1 MSNDTRDQQLQTP
14 TADNATKGDERFF
27 TKPLIIIFITVFIDL
42 VGFGIV
48 LPILPIYAES
58 PEFNATPFEIGM
70 LFAIYSW
77 MQFFFAPILG
87 RMSDKYGRRPVLF
100 FSILGSA
107 VGYFLVGWAG
117 SLTLVFVGR
126 IVSGVTGGNISTAQA
141 YVADVTSKENR
152 AKGMG
157 LFGAAFGLGFI
168 FGPAIAGILS
178 KYGIHVPFYFA
189 AVLSLANA
197 IALYFILPETVKRS
211 DGATQKEAE
220 NRFKEFFEAF
230 RERQFGLI
238 NLVYFLLITAFSIMT
253 YAFVLFTAYR
263 FGYNAE
269 QNGYLFA
276 FVGLVSI
283 VGQGFLF
290 HTLAVKFGES
300 RLAAAGCFA
309 LVLALFAMPLVVPTP
324 DTFWIFPLV
333 GSISGGLLI
342 LLGVCVLLSFGNAM
356 ASPALTSLASKVSHE
371 HEQGKS
377 LGILQSGAS
386 LARAIGPT
394 IGGPLLSNSASAIDN
409 STISRTFWTASAI
422 MLVAFVFAVYFARSF
437 SGENPSEGL

>member
-1 MSNDTRDQQLQTP
+1 MNDQNNVSLLEP
-14 TADNATKGDERFF
+14 EETAINEQREERFL
-27 TKPLIIIFITVFIDL
+27 TRPLIIIFITVFIDL

-48 LPILPIYAES
+48 IPILPIYAES
-58 PEFNATPFEIGM
+58 PEFNASPFEIGM

-77 MQFFFAPILG
+77 MQFFFSPILG
-87 RMSDKYGRRPVLF
+87 RLSDKYGRRPILF

-117 SLTLVFVGR
+117 TLAIVFLGR

-141 YVADVTSKENR
+141 YIADVTSKENR
-152 AKGMG
+152 SKGMG

-168 FGPAIAGILS
+168 LGPAIAGILS

-189 AVLSLANA
+189 AGLSLANA
-197 IALYFILPETVKRS
+197 LALYFILPESVKRS
-211 DGATQKEAE
+211 HAADESTG
-220 NRFKEFFEAF
+220 RFKDFIEAF
-230 RERQFGLI
+230 REPQFGMI

-253 YAFVLFTAYR
+253 YAFVLFTAFR
-263 FGYNAE
+263 FGYDAE

-283 VGQGFLF
+283 IGQGVLF
-290 HTLAVKFGES
+290 HTLAVRFGES
-300 RLAAAGCFA
+300 VLAAAGCLA
-309 LVLALFAMPLVVPTP
+309 MLIALFLIPFVGPL
-324 DTFWIFPLV
+324 
-333 GSISGGLLI
+333 SGGLLL
-342 LLGVCVLLSFGNAM
+342 LLGVTVLLSLGNAM
-356 ASPALTSLASKVSHE
+356 ASPALTSIASKVSHE

-394 IGGPLLSNSASAIDN
+394 IGGLLLSNSVSAVDN
-409 STISRTFWTASAI
+409 STIARTFWTASAI
-422 MLVAFVFAVYFARSF
+422 MLVAFVFAVYFARF
-437 SGENPSEGL
+437 MKGQLAA